1 VGVASKL
8 KRQAAHPMARPSKPV
23 YPAPDSR
30 IGDDYWLRFGSE
42 PNPTV
47 RERIVYLTIEELTQ
61 AGPGDFN
68 AKDVCDRLGVKY
80 PMINYYFGGR
90 DGLIAEAV
98 ALEYERSVNMLKE
111 VVTAAPKDPEKRIRA
126 WIKHDVDSATR
137 HKGLGVMLQYP
148 IISKGSYEIL
158 TSEFHDRLKVAFE
171 FYLAIVS
178 VLVADVRAGRVTDID
193 FDAHTVPRRKLLA
206 NPSVAL
212 DTTSAVWAVHG
223 LVMWSTGSHLVSS
236 RSSDP
241 EFSTELAVR
250 RHVTNIIGIA
260 RGD

>member
-1 VGVASKL
+1 
-8 KRQAAHPMARPSKPV
+8 MARPSKPV

-30 IGDDYWLRFGSE
+30 IGDDYWLAYGTN
-42 PNPTV
+42 PNPSV
-47 RERIVYLTIEELTQ
+47 RERIVFLTIEELMQ

-98 ALEYERSVNMLKE
+98 ALEYERSVNKLKL
-111 VVTAAPKDPEKRIRA
+111 VVNAAPKDAEKRLRA
-126 WIKHDVDSATR
+126 WIQHDIDSSAR
-137 HKGLGVMLQYP
+137 HKGLGVLLQYP
-148 IISKGSYEIL
+148 IISKGSFEIL
-158 TSEFHDRLKVAFE
+158 KTDLHARLQVAFE

-178 VLVADVRAGRVTDID
+178 TLIADVRAGRVTDID
-193 FDAHTVPRRKLLA
+193 FDSQTVPRKKLLA
-206 NPSVAL
+206 NPAVAL
-212 DTTSAVWAVHG
+212 DTASAVWAVHG

-241 EFSTELAVR
+241 AFSTELAVR
-250 RHVTNIIGIA
+250 RHITNIISIA
-260 RGD
+260 RGS